1 MSERKARDKQT
12 VQRKEVIIVTITI
25 KEAERLLKQHTGQS
39 YKISTGPEYPKQY
52 MTRRELLEMGAPIT
66 PSLLD
71 RAEAYAGE
79 KVCRKNNPLARN
91 SKYIYNTEEFEKWR
105 KSH

>member
-1 MSERKARDKQT
+1 MVIT
-12 VQRKEVIIVTITI
+12 V
-25 KEAERLLKQHTGQS
+25 KEAEQLLKQHTGQV
-39 YKISTGPEYPKQY
+39 YQISIGPTYPKLY
-52 MTRRELLEMGAPIT
+52 MTRSELLAMGAPIT

-79 KVCRKNNPLARN
+79 KVCRKNNPMKKN

-105 KSH
+105 KKH